1 MQNKNYTF
9 IQLLISHSQFQ
20 KKHPE
25 CTICTIKNF
34 IYLCSTTVQY
44 RWPQLLL
51 SFICIYLST
60 LLCNTVYLS
69 CYSYYLYYLSVLLSS
84 FVICIFYNF
93 FFYIDVLFI
102 YNVNVNRTVWVAF
115 NFRSMCND
123 NKDNSDSD
131 SDSCWW
137 PSMLPLCLLECL
149 N

>member
-34 IYLCSTTVQY
+34 IYLCSTVD
-44 RWPQLLL
+44 
-51 SFICIYLST
+51 
-60 LLCNTVYLS
+60 LS
-69 CYSYYLYYLSVLLSS
+69 CYCHLSVFICQHYCAILFTSAAIPIICIIYLYFYPHLL
-84 FVICIFYNF
+84 FVYFIIFF
-93 FFYIDVLFI
+93 VYIDVLFI

-115 NFRSMCND
+115 KFRSMCND

-131 SDSCWW
+131 SDSC
-137 PSMLPLCLLECL
+137 
-149 N
+149 